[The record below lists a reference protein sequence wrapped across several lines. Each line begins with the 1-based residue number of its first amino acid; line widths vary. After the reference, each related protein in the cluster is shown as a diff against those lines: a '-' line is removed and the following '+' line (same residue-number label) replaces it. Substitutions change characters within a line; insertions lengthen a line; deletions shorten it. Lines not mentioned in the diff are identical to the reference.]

1 MERCGLQMTW
11 QVATNVQSQAWNMR
25 PFCDFPVALSSL
37 YHQVSFV
44 YIRIQMQRAL
54 AAPQLLH
61 LTEPVKHSPRKRWIP
76 GLITDPLIWAVRRP
90 HSGLWV
96 NYRLLY
102 VPCVLYMHTLTLNKT
117 FLPTLHTCSRCRVSY
132 DTSTGGVDAGAALG
146 RESEYV
152 FHSKENKELSRAL
165 DLPGFHCR
173 MVLTFSQKSI
183 QFQVFQ

>member
-1 MERCGLQMTW
+1 MKHETFLWLSCCTDSVIFVPSGK
-11 QVATNVQSQAWNMR
+11 
-25 PFCDFPVALSSL
+25 FCL
-37 YHQVSFV
+37 YKNSN
-44 YIRIQMQRAL
+44 AEG
-54 AAPQLLH
+54 PSCSQLLH

-96 NYRLLY
+96 SYQLLY
-102 VPCVLYMHTLTLNKT
+102 VPCVLYMHTPNLNKT
-117 FLPTLHTCSRCRVSY
+117 FLPTLHTCSSCRVPY
-132 DTSTGGVDAGAALG
+132 DTSTGCVDAEAALG